1 MASPE
6 KKPKSPPQSPDETA
20 TTDAATQSDADAADT
35 MPTAQALSPTAPL
48 THEQRRRLRHKL
60 IRKYHC

>member
-1 MASPE
+1 MTTPK
-6 KKPKSPPQSPDETA
+6 KKPKTPPPTPDEAA
-20 TTDAATQSDADAADT
+20 TTNAATQSDVDAADK

-60 IRKYHC
+60 IRKYHR